1 MPTQSQL
8 QVHELVTIAERES
21 ALFHDD
27 ETAFADVEV
36 DGHRETW
43 PVRSKKFRM
52 WLQRRYFQQSRD
64 VPSRSASRSALDAIE
79 ARSLFDGEQRP
90 VFRRVASLGSRIYLD
105 LGNPEWQAVEIA
117 PGEWR
122 MVDRPP
128 VRFTRSPNT
137 RALPTPVRGGRVDE
151 LRGHLNL
158 AGDDD
163 FALVLGWIFG
173 SLRGR
178 GPYPVLVLH
187 GEHGS
192 AKSTVVEIV
201 RGLVDPQRGALR
213 TVPRNE
219 WELFISAQHS
229 HVLAYDNLS
238 AITPWLSDGLCRL
251 STGGGSA
258 ARRLYSDADEV
269 VIEATRPLILNG
281 IEPFVTRGDL
291 ADRSVILHLPAIPAS
306 KRQPETTVLA
316 EFERN
321 SPRILGAILDA
332 LATGIAALPE
342 VRLDRLP
349 RMADWA
355 RWITACEP
363 PAERGARV
371 RAYERS
377 CAESLD
383 ALLEASPVASAIQ
396 SLLGSGTE
404 VWEGEPTE
412 LHRKLSQIADQM
424 GTRTRGWPPNG
435 QVLSRR
441 LTRLSGV
448 LRPAG
453 IAITRTRGVRRQIRI
468 TRRDEEGDF
477 AQIASNP
484 SNRSTARD

>member
-1 MPTQSQL
+1 MPTQSQMQAL
-8 QVHELVTIAERES
+8 DLVAIAERET
-21 ALFHDD
+21 ALFHDSD
-27 ETAFADVEV
+27 TAFADVEI

-43 PVRSKKFRM
+43 PVRSAKFRT
-52 WLQRRYFQQSRD
+52 WLQMRFFQQSRD
-64 VPSRSASRSALDAIE
+64 VPSRSALRSALDTIE
-79 ARSLFDGEQRP
+79 ARSLFEGDQRP
-90 VFRRVASLGSRIYLD
+90 VSRRVASLGNCLYLD

-122 MVDRPP
+122 VVDRPP

-137 RALPTPVRGGRVDE
+137 RALPTPVRGGRIDE

-163 FALVLGWIFG
+163 FALVLGWILG

-178 GPYPVLVLH
+178 GPYTVLVLH

-201 RGLVDPQRGALR
+201 RGLVDPQRPALR

-219 WELFISAQHS
+219 RELFISAQHS

-238 AITPWLSDGLCRL
+238 AIAPWLSDGLCRL
-251 STGGGSA
+251 STGGGFA

-269 VIEATRPLILNG
+269 VMSATRPLILNG

-291 ADRSVILHLPAIPAS
+291 VDRSVILQLPAIPAS
-306 KRQPETTVLA
+306 QRQPEESVLA

-332 LATGIAALPE
+332 LAIGIVALPG

-363 PAERGARV
+363 PAERGAYLQ
-371 RAYERS
+371 AYERNR
-377 CAESLD
+377 ADALD
-383 ALLEASPVASAIQ
+383 ALLEASPVASAIRA
-396 SLLGSGTE
+396 LLESGTE

-412 LHRKLSQIADQM
+412 LHRKLSRIADQT

-435 QVLSRR
+435 QALSRR

-468 TRRDEEGDF
+468 TRGDEEGNF
-477 AQIASNP
+477 PQIASNP
-484 SNRSTARD
+484 SDPSTARD